1 MQNPIFMP
9 ALSLSAKTSFVVW
22 WLLFWLHPV
31 GLVDGH
37 GTAQKESGGAVGGF
51 AHRDSP
57 AVLGIA
63 LLQTFGRQGLLGD
76 IFQGLGIQI
85 PFSTSAVILA
95 QVVVAAPFY
104 IQSAT
109 TAFRRVNPDFLWV
122 ARTLGQKP
130 AGAFL
135 QVALP
140 LALPGMISGAAL
152 SWARALGEFGATLL
166 FAGNLSETTQTM
178 PLAIY
183 TAMESDVRAAVA
195 ISLVLVAV
203 AFVLLLG
210 LRLLPAV
217 NPQTRR
223 ERGACPH
230 EVASRPPNATGL
242 ALIRCEPT
250 GRRETHRAHW
260 PQRLRKTTVLRAL
273 AGALKPALDT
283 SAWGARFV

>member
-1 MQNPIFMP
+1 MGRTHRQYFGPLPLVLWASPMLLLLLIPLVALVGSTSPNDVWAGMQNPIFLP
-9 ALSLSAKTSFVVW
+9 ALWLSAKTSLVSLVLIVLAGTPLAWWMATATSKQRKVVT
-22 WLLFWLHPV
+22 L
-31 GLVDGH
+31 LVDLPI
-37 GTAQKESGGAVGGF
+37 VIP
-51 AHRDSP
+51 P

-76 IFQGLGIQI
+76 VLESLGIQI
-85 PFSTSAVILA
+85 PFSTPAVILA

-109 TAFRRVNPDFLWV
+109 AAFRRVNPDFLLV

-135 QVALP
+135 QMALP
-140 LALPGMISGAAL
+140 LALPGIISGAAL

-183 TAMESDVRAAVA
+183 TALESDVRAAVA

-210 LRLLPAV
+210 LRLIPAWSAQS
-217 NPQTRR
+217 NENDEGGT
-223 ERGACPH
+223 
-230 EVASRPPNATGL
+230 PP
-242 ALIRCEPT
+242 
-250 GRRETHRAHW
+250 
-260 PQRLRKTTVLRAL
+260 
-273 AGALKPALDT
+273 
-283 SAWGARFV
+283 

>member
-1 MQNPIFMP
+1 MGQTHRQHFGPLPLALWACPMLLLLLVPLVALMGSASPSDIWTGMQNPIFMP
-9 ALSLSAKTSFVVW
+9 ALWLSAKTSFVSLLVIVLAGTPLAW
-22 WLLFWLHPV
+22 WMATATPHQRKVVTL
-31 GLVDGH
+31 LVDLPI
-37 GTAQKESGGAVGGF
+37 VIP
-51 AHRDSP
+51 P

-76 IFQGLGIQI
+76 IFQSLGIQI

-217 NPQTRR
+217 NPQTTA
-223 ERGACPH
+223 ENEGGM
-230 EVASRPPNATGL
+230 S
-242 ALIRCEPT
+242 
-250 GRRETHRAHW
+250 
-260 PQRLRKTTVLRAL
+260 
-273 AGALKPALDT
+273 
-283 SAWGARFV
+283 S

>member
-1 MQNPIFMP
+1 MLLLLLVPLVALMGSTSTSDIWAGMQNPIFMP
-9 ALSLSAKTSFVVW
+9 ALWLSAKTSFASLVVIVIAGTPLAW
-22 WLLFWLHPV
+22 WMATATPHQRKVVTL
-31 GLVDGH
+31 LVDLPI
-37 GTAQKESGGAVGGF
+37 VIP
-51 AHRDSP
+51 P

-76 IFQGLGIQI
+76 IFQSLDIQI

-217 NPQTRR
+217 NPQTTA
-223 ERGACPH
+223 ENEGGM
-230 EVASRPPNATGL
+230 S
-242 ALIRCEPT
+242 
-250 GRRETHRAHW
+250 
-260 PQRLRKTTVLRAL
+260 
-273 AGALKPALDT
+273 
-283 SAWGARFV
+283 S